1 MFSKD
6 FEIPAG
12 NLEGLRGRLVEVNKK
27 AAKLGVPD
35 VTMTVGDKMVKT
47 IMTPDGGST
56 LEAIYFN
63 VTINGE
69 VPRYDG
75 WGFTASLELTDE
87 GSLIRTMPGMECP
100 PEHRERGNVCDHCGT
115 NRRRANTYVV
125 VHDDGRSMNVGK
137 NCLKD
142 FMGSNRLNPALFA
155 NYFSYLLDCFDSPEG
170 FGGFRHGD
178 PTYDIATVLEVTG
191 AVISSYGWVSGGMIQ
206 AGKHPGPST
215 ASEVRTFLNY
225 NDKHASQSEKLM
237 VAKVKAELEAT
248 RELRIAEGQAA
259 VAWITGEE
267 HAKPANDYIHTIRV
281 LAKRGWLGKKD
292 FGFGCSILSGWR
304 NAMNRKADREREAAA
319 SGKVPVES
327 QHVGTIKERREFTLK
342 VNRVM
347 ALAGD
352 FGVTHLHL
360 MEDADG
366 NRFKWFGTTTSLD
379 ESEDFVTV
387 KATVK
392 NHGEYKGIKETILN
406 RVVAA

>member
-1 MFSKD
+1 MFTKD

-259 VAWITGEE
+259 VAWITGDE

-281 LAKRGWLGKKD
+281 LAKRGWLGRKD

-304 NAMNRKADREREAAA
+304 NAMSRKADREREAAA

-347 ALAGD
+347 ALAGA

-366 NRFKWFGTTTSLD
+366 NRFKWFGSTSLD

>member
-1 MFSKD
+1 MFTKD

-27 AAKLGVPD
+27 AAKLGVPN
-35 VTMTVGDKMVKT
+35 VTMTVGEKIVKKT
-47 IMTPDGGST
+47 ETYSLDGM
-56 LEAIYFN
+56 LEAVYFN

-125 VHDDGRSMNVGK
+125 IHDDGRSMNVGK

-155 NYFSYLLDCFDSPEG
+155 RYFTFLLDCFDSPEG

-178 PTYDIATVLEVTG
+178 PTYNIATVLEVTG

-225 NDKHASQSEKLM
+225 NEKNASQSEKLM

-281 LAKRGWLGKKD
+281 LAKRGWLGRKD

-319 SGKVPVES
+319 SGKVAVES

-366 NRFKWFGTTTSLD
+366 NRFKWFGSTSLD

>member
-35 VTMTVGDKMVKT
+35 VTMTVGERIVKKT
-47 IMTPDGGST
+47 ETYSLDGM
-56 LEAIYFN
+56 LEAVYFN

-125 VHDDGRSMNVGK
+125 IHDDGRSMNVGK

-155 NYFSYLLDCFDSPEG
+155 RYFTFLLDCFDSPEG

-191 AVISSYGWVSGGMIQ
+191 AVISTYGWVSGGMIQ
-206 AGKHPGPST
+206 AGSTQAHQRPVKSEPS
-215 ASEVRTFLNY
+215 
-225 NDKHASQSEKLM
+225 
-237 VAKVKAELEAT
+237 
-248 RELRIAEGQAA
+248 
-259 VAWITGEE
+259 
-267 HAKPANDYIHTIRV
+267 
-281 LAKRGWLGKKD
+281 
-292 FGFGCSILSGWR
+292 
-304 NAMNRKADREREAAA
+304 
-319 SGKVPVES
+319 
-327 QHVGTIKERREFTLK
+327 
-342 VNRVM
+342 
-347 ALAGD
+347 
-352 FGVTHLHL
+352 
-360 MEDADG
+360 
-366 NRFKWFGTTTSLD
+366 
-379 ESEDFVTV
+379 
-387 KATVK
+387 
-392 NHGEYKGIKETILN
+392 
-406 RVVAA
+406 

>member
-1 MFSKD
+1 MFTKD
-6 FEIPAG
+6 FEIPAE

-27 AAKLGVPD
+27 AAKLGVPN
-35 VTMTVGDKMVKT
+35 VTMTVGDRIVKK
-47 IMTPDGGST
+47 TPTHSRGT
-56 LEAIYFN
+56 LEEVFFN
-63 VTINGE
+63 VTISGE
-69 VPRYDG
+69 TPKFDG
-75 WGFTASLELTDE
+75 WAFTASLEMTDE

-115 NRRRANTYVV
+115 KRRRANTYVV
-125 VHDDGRSMNVGK
+125 IHDDGRSMNVGK

-142 FMGSNRLNPALFA
+142 FMGSHRLNPALFA
-155 NYFSYLLDCFDSPEG
+155 RYFTFLLDCFDSPEG
-170 FGGFRHGD
+170 FGGFRHGE
-178 PTYDIATVLEVTG
+178 PSYDIATVLELTG
-191 AVISSYGWVSGGMIQ
+191 AMIASYGWVSGGMIKD
-206 AGKHPGPST
+206 GKHEGPST
-215 ASEVRTFLNY
+215 ASEVRTYLNHTP
-225 NDKHASQSEKLM
+225 DRSSQSEDQM

-248 RELRIAEGQAA
+248 RELRIADAQAA
-259 VAWITGEE
+259 VGWITGEE
-267 HAKPANDYIHTIRV
+267 HATPATDYIHTVRV
-281 LAKRGWLGKKD
+281 LANRGWAGNKD
-292 FGFGCSILSGWR
+292 FGFVCSILSTWR

-319 SGKVPVES
+319 NGKAAAES

-347 ALAGD
+347 ALAGG
-352 FGVTHLHL
+352 FGVTYLHL

-406 RVVAA
+406 RVVAL